1 MKVLLLQDVRGTGK
15 KDDIVEVSEGYG
27 RNYLIP
33 RKLAKEATAETLNSV
48 SRAKAAEAHRE
59 EVKRQDADVKSRE
72 LKGKVIQI
80 TARGGENGKLYGA
93 VTNDMIAE
101 ALKEQHGIEVDKR
114 KIEQEEPIKS
124 AGQSFV
130 VVKLYSGINVRMIV
144 HTTVVGK

>member
-15 KDDIVEVSEGYG
+15 KDDIIEVSEGYG

-33 RKLAKEATAETLNSV
+33 RKLAREATAETLNSV
-48 SRAKAAEAHRE
+48 NRAKAAEAHRE
-59 EVKRQDADVKSRE
+59 ELKRQDADIKSRE

-101 ALKEQHGIEVDKR
+101 ALKAQHGIEVDKR

-144 HTTVVGK
+144 NTTVTAK

>member
-33 RKLAKEATAETLNSV
+33 RKVAKEATAETLNSV

-101 ALKEQHGIEVDKR
+101 ALKAQHGIEVDKR

>member
-33 RKLAKEATAETLNSV
+33 RKLAREATAETLNSV
-48 SRAKAAEAHRE
+48 HRAKAAEAHRE
-59 EVKRQDADVKSRE
+59 EVKRQEADIKSRE